1 MRSKTIRVL
10 DVNIREHLCDL
21 GIVQTFCKKTHK
33 ELTIEKGINIVGY
46 IKIKIP
52 LKKWK
57 SKSNMKTYITNIGK
71 EREGASLSN
80 PSDADRA
87 AMKCHEQQHIT
98 KVLLTI

>member
-1 MRSKTIRVL
+1 MRRKTIRVL

-57 SKSNMKTYITNIGK
+57 SKSNMKTD
-71 EREGASLSN
+71 E
-80 PSDADRA
+80 
-87 AMKCHEQQHIT
+87 
-98 KVLLTI
+98 LTIQSAVNHQCHTHELTFFLRGEFE